1 MRLERA
7 RTTTRGYLSTVLL
20 CAVLCL
26 SASAQTAPQGAA
38 VSQYTGPGSCASS
51 SCHGAIQPRTE
62 TDVQQNEYSTWVVQD
77 KHAKAYTVLSNPQ
90 SKRIARNLKLSDPP
104 EKAAKCLAC
113 HALDVPASRRART
126 FELDDGVS
134 CENCHGPA
142 SAWLGPHTS
151 KNWTHEQSVRL
162 GMYDTKDLVKRSE
175 LCLSCH
181 LGTADKSV
189 DHEMLAAG
197 HPDLTFELDSFSA
210 VMPRHWKEH
219 PEKDPWANVRAWSV
233 GQAVQLR
240 EALRQLE
247 RRSRGPNW
255 PEYAE
260 LDCFSCHHALTKPAD
275 SWRQEM
281 GYSGRKP
288 GTPPWN
294 NSRIAVLR
302 HIVRDADPQLAQQ
315 LDGEMAKVAASMNRL
330 APAREA
336 VAQTAS
342 SAGEV
347 AGRALDRL
355 ASRKYD
361 QASALRML
369 GEISADAD
377 AISEGGERS
386 AEQAVMASDVLAL
399 ACAKNGKLPNEA
411 EVKAAIDA
419 MFQQLENPSSYN
431 PQRFR
436 EQLARI
442 KSRLP

>member
-1 MRLERA
+1 ML
-7 RTTTRGYLSTVLL
+7 VI
-20 CAVLCL
+20 C
-26 SASAQTAPQGAA
+26 TAPPAFAQA
-38 VSQYTGPGSCASS
+38 SQYTGPGSCASS
-51 SCHGAIQPRTE
+51 SCHGAVQPKTD
-62 TDVQQNEYSTWVVQD
+62 TDVQRTEYSTWAVQD
-77 KHAKAYTVLSNPQ
+77 KHAKAYSVLTNAQ
-90 SKRIARNLKLSDPP
+90 SKRIARNLGLP
-104 EKAAKCLAC
+104 EPAEKSAKCLAC
-113 HALDVPASRRART
+113 HALDVPANRRART

-134 CENCHGPA
+134 CESCHGPA

-151 KNWTHEQSVRL
+151 KNWTHEQSLRL
-162 GMYDTKDLVKRSE
+162 GMYDTKDLVKRTE

-219 PEKDPWANVRAWSV
+219 LEKDPWASVRGWGV

-240 EALRQLE
+240 ESLRQLE
-247 RRSRGPNW
+247 RRARGPDW

-260 LDCFSCHHALTKPAD
+260 LDCFSCHHALAKPAD
-275 SWRQEM
+275 SWRQEL
-281 GYSGRKP
+281 GYPGRPP

-294 NSRIAVLR
+294 RSRMVVLR
-302 HIVRDADPQLAQQ
+302 HVVRDADPQLAQQ
-315 LDGEMAKVAASMNRL
+315 LDAEMAKVAAAMSRL
-330 APAREA
+330 APARET
-336 VAQTAS
+336 VGQSAS

-347 AGRALDRL
+347 AGRAVNRL
-355 ASRKYD
+355 ASRNYD
-361 QASALRML
+361 QTSALRLL

-377 AISEGGERS
+377 AISDGGERS

-399 ACAKNGKLPNEA
+399 ACAKNGKLANEA
-411 EVKAAIDA
+411 EIKAAIDA

>member
-162 GMYDTKDLVKRSE
+162 GMYDTKNLVKRSE